1 MSDAKT
7 NIAKYIT
14 LVGLATFVS
23 GLFFSNFALSISL
36 VILVLPVFINFRLE
50 IIAKLIREKLSLFF
64 LIWFLMIA
72 AGYFLT
78 GDKQKFLHD
87 LIIKL
92 PFLVVPIIFLNPD
105 VKKKEHVVAFFQ
117 LFIFL
122 AFLVGVVSFVNY
134 MVHKKE
140 IDELILQAKP
150 IPIFFGEL
158 NHIYFSFML
167 AFSIFLVP
175 LNVCNNIPR
184 LRWFNRFMMLSNL
197 IFLHV
202 IAARTG
208 LVAFYITLFVLLIL
222 YGIRSGKIIATAII
236 LVVIGVVGFVSV
248 KKVDALNNRY
258 VKTLEDIQAY
268 RNGEDINYYS
278 ISMRFEYWDKALKV
292 FYQNPVFG
300 TGGGDVKPDMRKIF
314 EQENSKLEKVNRKGP
329 HNQYFEE
336 LAARGV
342 LGFILMLLILLY
354 PLPKILK
361 SKDNLSL
368 SFLIIILVSF
378 GVESVLQRQVG
389 ISFFVFFWFILW
401 FNRNEENISSE
412 KK

>member
-1 MSDAKT
+1 MSGAKA

-36 VILVLPVFINFRLE
+36 VILALPVFINFRLE
-50 IIAKLIREKLSLFF
+50 IIANLIKEKFSLFF
-64 LIWFLMIA
+64 LLWFLMVA
-72 AGYFLT
+72 AGFFLT
-78 GDKQKFLHD
+78 EDKQKFLHD

-92 PFLVVPIIFLNPD
+92 PFLVIPIIFLNQD

-122 AFLVGVVSFVNY
+122 AFLVGLVSFVNY
-134 MVHKKE
+134 LVNKKE

-175 LNVCNNIPR
+175 LNVSKNIPR
-184 LRWFNRFMMLSNL
+184 LRWFNRFMMVSNL

-208 LVAFYITLFVLLIL
+208 LLAFYIAIFVLLVL
-222 YGIRSGKIIATAII
+222 YGIRSGKILTTSII
-236 LVVIGVVGFVSV
+236 LVVIGVVGFASV

-292 FYQNPVFG
+292 FYHNPIFG

-336 LAARGV
+336 MAARGV
-342 LGFILMLLILLY
+342 LGFILMMLILFY
-354 PLPKILK
+354 PLPGILK
-361 SKDNLSL
+361 NKDNLSL

-378 GVESVLQRQVG
+378 CVESVLQRQVG
-389 ISFFVFFWFILW
+389 ISFFVFFWFMLL
-401 FNRNEENISSE
+401 FSRKEQKVNSE
-412 KK
+412 